1 MKKRYEEREFYSN
14 EETAISIGSTLLQFE
29 DKIYNTGQ
37 LVSFEVAKEP
47 FKPPTTLLV
56 IFFVLMF
63 VGVFNDIRDLA
74 ILRLIDIYFF
84 INLPCDFWIY

>member
-1 MKKRYEEREFYSN
+1 MKKRYEEHEFYSN
-14 EETAISIGSTLLQFE
+14 EETAISIGSSLLQFE
-29 DKIYNTGQ
+29 DKIYNTSQ

-74 ILRLIDIYFF
+74 ILRLIF
-84 INLPCDFWIY
+84 IFYQFAM